1 MLIDIVDYK
10 YELNK
15 MKVNY
20 YKREEFNRILNGKI
34 AKKLITTATI
44 LAGLGILNKF

>member
-1 MLIDIVDYK
+1 
-10 YELNK
+10 

-20 YKREEFNRILNGKI
+20 YKRDEFNKILNGRI
-34 AKKLITTATI
+34 TKKLITTATI